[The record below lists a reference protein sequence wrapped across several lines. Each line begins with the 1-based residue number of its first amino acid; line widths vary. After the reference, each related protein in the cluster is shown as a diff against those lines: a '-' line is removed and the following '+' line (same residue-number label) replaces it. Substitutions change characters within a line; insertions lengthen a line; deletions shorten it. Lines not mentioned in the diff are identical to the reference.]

1 MYKNKELWRVILAI
15 SIIIVGVTHFVF
27 PQPFVKIM
35 PPQLPYPLGL
45 VYLSGFYEILGGIG
59 LLVPPVSQAAA
70 WGLILLFI
78 AVFPANINMAVNHIK
93 IETIP
98 YSDSPWVQVIR
109 LPFQAVFIAWAWW
122 YTQPSDKE
130 KQASIIPKSLIPQ
143 ELDW

>member
-1 MYKNKELWRVILAI
+1 MNKRKELFRVILAV
-15 SIIIVGVTHFVF
+15 SIIIVGITHFVV
-27 PQPFVKIM
+27 PQPYVKIM

-70 WGLILLFI
+70 WGLVLLFI

-98 YSDSPWVQVIR
+98 YSDSPIFQAIR
-109 LPFQAVFIAWAWW
+109 LPLHAVLIAWAWW
-122 YTQPSDKE
+122 YTRPSDKE
-130 KQASIIPKSLIPQ
+130 IQASLIPKSLIPQ
-143 ELDW
+143 ELE